1 MIFYSSLWLRF
12 GQDFLRGFVARIFVS
27 NIDSIPSR
35 IFRESARI
43 LIFFSKYEFLMGH
56 LFFHSIHGGF
66 LIVL

>member
-12 GQDFLRGFVARIFVS
+12 GQDFLRGFVAMIFVS

-35 IFRESARI
+35 FFRESARI
-43 LIFFSKYEFLMGH
+43 LIFFQIRVLNGR
-56 LFFHSIHGGF
+56 LIFHSIHGGF